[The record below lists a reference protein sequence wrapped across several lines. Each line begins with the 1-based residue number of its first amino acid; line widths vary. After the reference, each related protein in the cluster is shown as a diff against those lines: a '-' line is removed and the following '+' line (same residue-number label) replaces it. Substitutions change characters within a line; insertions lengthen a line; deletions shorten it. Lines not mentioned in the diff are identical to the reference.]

1 MNLDL
6 NIIIPTYGPPD
17 QDGVRPV
24 TGYVPGYHVNTTV
37 ADLAEHP
44 ELEPFVVVPSILRR
58 VWAGDDPENP
68 QWTVALKFTDEDEAR
83 AVLGLD
89 VEGET

>member
-6 NIIIPTYGPPD
+6 NIIIPAYGPPD
-17 QDGVRPV
+17 QDGIRPV

-44 ELEPFVVVPSILRR
+44 ELEPFVVKPSSLRR
-58 VWAGDDPENP
+58 VWAGDDPDNP
-68 QWTVALKFTDEDEAR
+68 QWTVALKFADEAEAR

>member
-17 QDGVRPV
+17 QDGIRPV

-44 ELEPFVVVPSILRR
+44 ELEPFVVVPSTLRR

-68 QWTVALKFTDEDEAR
+68 QWTVALKFESEEEFRKVTDAL
-83 AVLGLD
+83 VQ
-89 VEGET
+89 

>member
-6 NIIIPTYGPPD
+6 NILIPTYGEPD
-17 QDGVRPV
+17 AEGVRPV
-24 TGYVPGYHVNTTV
+24 TGYIPGYHVNTTV

-44 ELEPFVVVPSILRR
+44 ELEQFVVQPSALRR

-68 QWTVALKFTDEDEAR
+68 QWTVALKFDDEAH
-83 AVLGLD
+83 AKEVLGL
-89 VEGET
+89 E

>member
-1 MNLDL
+1 MISLDP
-6 NIIIPTYGPPD
+6 NIAIPILSEPD
-17 QDGVRPV
+17 KDGMQ
-24 TGYVPGYHVNTTV
+24 TLLGYVPGYHVNTTV

-44 ELEPFVVVPSILRR
+44 ELEPFVVVPSTMRR

-68 QWTVALKFTDEDEAR
+68 QWTVALKFADEAEAR

-89 VEGET
+89 APE

>member
-17 QDGVRPV
+17 ADGNPVV

-44 ELEPFVVVPSILRR
+44 ELEQFVVQPSALRR

-68 QWTVALKFTDEDEAR
+68 QWTVALKFADEAEAR

-89 VEGET
+89 GAE

>member
-6 NIIIPTYGPPD
+6 NIIIPTFGPPD
-17 QDGVRPV
+17 AEGVRPV

-44 ELEPFVVVPSILRR
+44 ELEAFVVVPTTLRR
-58 VWAGDDPENP
+58 VWAGDDPEDP
-68 QWTVALKFTDEDEAR
+68 TWTVALKFADEAE
-83 AVLGLD
+83 ALKVLQ
-89 VEGET
+89 V

>member
-6 NIIIPTYGPPD
+6 NILIPTYGEPD
-17 QDGVRPV
+17 AEGVRPV
-24 TGYVPGYHVNTTV
+24 TGYIPGYHVNTTV

-44 ELEPFVVVPSILRR
+44 ELEQFVVQPSALRR

-68 QWTVALKFTDEDEAR
+68 QWTVPLRFADAAEFRAYFAPED
-83 AVLGLD
+83 
-89 VEGET
+89 